1 MPKEKP
7 SSAFKLKQLV
17 TDFGENI
24 FSTDSKIL
32 FCKVCEIKVAS
43 EKRFSIVQHIN
54 TEKHKASLIRF
65 QKNNERKNLQ
75 QLMPTTSKKS
85 DFNLDLCRA
94 MLAANIPL
102 NKLANPQFKSFLTK
116 YTGQNIPVE
125 STLRIGYIDDCY
137 TEKMNEIKKL
147 INGKKI
153 WISMDETTDIEGRY
167 IVNTIIGILSHDGP
181 GEIFL
186 INVEEL
192 DKTNHSTICKAFDRS
207 LFLIW
212 PEGLHYNDVLL
223 FLTDAAPYMKKAAR
237 HLQVFYTKMVHVTCL
252 AHALHRVA
260 EDIRSHFPVVDDLV
274 ANVKKI
280 FRKSPHRLQIFKTL
294 EPDLALP
301 PEPILTRWGT
311 WISAAIYYCKH
322 FESIKNVVESFDSND
337 SVAIKKAQDVLKS
350 QTLQANLIYIKSN
363 FECLPTAIKQLQEQK
378 LSLFDSIKI
387 TETISGIVKKLQGQ
401 HSDSIK
407 TKLDSVLNSN
417 AGYKMICKI
426 SKILSGEEESMTNL
440 GLPEDMTLDDV
451 SYFKYAPI
459 TSTDVERSFS
469 KYKNLVTDNRR
480 SLKLDNI
487 KKSLIV
493 QCNSN
498 F

>member
-1 MPKEKP
+1 MPKEKT

-24 FSTDSKIL
+24 FSTDSKIF

-102 NKLANPQFKSFLTK
+102 NKLANPQFKSFLAK

-125 STLRIGYIDDCY
+125 STLRNGYIDDCY

-223 FLTDAAPYMKKAAR
+223 FLTDAAPYMKKATR

-274 ANVKKI
+274 QGW
-280 FRKSPHRLQIFKTL
+280 RTY
-294 EPDLALP
+294 D
-301 PEPILTRWGT
+301 TR
-311 WISAAIYYCKH
+311 
-322 FESIKNVVESFDSND
+322 V
-337 SVAIKKAQDVLKS
+337 
-350 QTLQANLIYIKSN
+350 
-363 FECLPTAIKQLQEQK
+363 
-378 LSLFDSIKI
+378 
-387 TETISGIVKKLQGQ
+387 TE
-401 HSDSIK
+401 
-407 TKLDSVLNSN
+407 
-417 AGYKMICKI
+417 
-426 SKILSGEEESMTNL
+426 
-440 GLPEDMTLDDV
+440 
-451 SYFKYAPI
+451 
-459 TSTDVERSFS
+459 
-469 KYKNLVTDNRR
+469 
-480 SLKLDNI
+480 
-487 KKSLIV
+487 
-493 QCNSN
+493 
-498 F
+498 